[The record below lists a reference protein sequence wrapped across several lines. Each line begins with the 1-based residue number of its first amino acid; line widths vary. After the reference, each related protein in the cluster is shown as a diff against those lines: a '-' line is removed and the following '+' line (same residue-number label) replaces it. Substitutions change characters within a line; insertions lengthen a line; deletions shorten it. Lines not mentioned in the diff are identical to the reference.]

1 MNVLSSWMIVTKIVT
16 ITMDRIHVPVTLAS
30 DLMKMNCIVMVMCIE
45 REGIYCITIEIDF
58 F

>member
-16 ITMDRIHVPVTLAS
+16 IIMDRIHVPVTLAS
-30 DLMKMNCIVMVMCIE
+30 DLMKMNYTVMVMCIE
-45 REGIYCITIEIDF
+45 REGIYCTTIEIDF

>member
-1 MNVLSSWMIVTKIVT
+1 MIVTKIVT

-45 REGIYCITIEIDF
+45 REGIYCTTIEIDF
-58 F
+58 FRY